1 MSTPSS
7 PLSMDAKT
15 KFQQLWAQ
23 FGTAFMEEPMLRD
36 HSKRV
41 EDLVRENE
49 RLRLEISSTKAEQSK
64 QSSEHKL
71 TAEELESLR
80 EEVNHEV
87 KSGMERVQERNL
99 ALARKEK
106 EVVGLRREIKGRE
119 VIWAQER
126 LKYKQTIRLLRDE
139 LESAVVAHERLRKNV
154 GVLTGEFEGS
164 GDEYDEEEEE
174 ELANQAELQL
184 QAERSLQTGASYR
197 RASRRL
203 QVEETPAAE
212 EADENVVPEEEE
224 DYEYYEVENGDVYE
238 DQEEE
243 GGEEQADLE
252 GEEEEEEE
260 EEEAE
265 HEVEEEK
272 EEDEEATHNDGDDVE
287 PEEEEEV
294 EEEEEEEEAEV
305 AEPEQPLRRSTRI
318 RHSEAT
324 AVTEPVNGNQTVELI
339 GTKRGRDQSSDR
351 ATVDGAAQIP
361 DRQTEY
367 NGVPPTQP
375 ESTDASDVVERPA
388 KRTRRQTERYSNALE
403 SNKNFAKIMTPPA
416 TSPPFLPSVLPRR
429 RSPVRKSTSLS
440 QTSTPVNRRGP
451 KRGAAAAPAAASAV
465 EPSPASAPPKAK
477 ATQTAKSP
485 VKSPAKTPGK
495 TPAKTPKSP
504 AKSLRSPRVTKK
516 SQAKS
521 PWSAYPKKK
530 FDFTLVS
537 GFKHGRNLVV
547 DDTEIRDQMEELLPR
562 ATDRIRQVA
571 VTPGFWRSYA
581 HKRNIQRKEQG
592 LSEHC
597 AFTSQY
603 PVDSDQVETENQW
616 VDGVD
621 FACSN
626 CIREGIVCFTVGE
639 RLDTEK
645 YGAIY
650 RPPKRS

>member
-1 MSTPSS
+1 MSAPSS

-49 RLRLEISSTKAEQSK
+49 RLRLEISSAKAEQTK
-64 QSSEHKL
+64 QSSEHKM

-80 EEVNHEV
+80 EEVNQEV
-87 KSGMERVQERNL
+87 KSGMERVQERNA

-106 EVVGLRREIKGRE
+106 EVVSLKREIKGRE
-119 VIWAQER
+119 VIWSQER
-126 LKYKQTIRLLRDE
+126 QKYKQTIRLLRDE
-139 LESAVVAHERLRKNV
+139 LESQNIAHERLRKNV
-154 GVLTGEFEGS
+154 AVLTGDYDGS

-184 QAERSLQTGASYR
+184 QAERSLQAGASYR

-203 QVEETPAAE
+203 QVEETPALE
-212 EADENVVPEEEE
+212 EANHILAPEEEE
-224 DYEYYEVENGDVYE
+224 EEEEYEYYEVENGNSTAQLEGD
-238 DQEEE
+238 EEE
-243 GGEEQADLE
+243 AEHQDEEEVDVE
-252 GEEEEEEE
+252 HDENDVEPEEEEEE

-265 HEVEEEK
+265 
-272 EEDEEATHNDGDDVE
+272 A
-287 PEEEEEV
+287 PEEEV
-294 EEEEEEEEAEV
+294 EAEEPAEL
-305 AEPEQPLRRSTRI
+305 EQPLRRSTRI
-318 RHSEAT
+318 RHSEAAT
-324 AVTEPVNGNQTVELI
+324 LVEPINGNETVELI

-351 ATVDGAAQIP
+351 ATVDGPNGIS
-361 DRQTEY
+361 DRQTEQ
-367 NGVPPTQP
+367 NGVPPSQAEAT
-375 ESTDASDVVERPA
+375 EASDSAERPA

-429 RSPVRKSTSLS
+429 RSPNRKPTTLS

-451 KRGAAAAPAAASAV
+451 KRGAAAAVQPAIQ
-465 EPSPASAPPKAK
+465 PSPASAPPKPK

-485 VKSPAKTPGK
+485 AKIP
-495 TPAKTPKSP
+495 PKSP
-504 AKSLRSPRVTKK
+504 GKAGAKVAAKAPAKSPKSPLKSLRSPRIAKK
-516 SQAKS
+516 NQKS
-521 PWSAYPKKK
+521 PWAAYPKKM
-530 FDFTLVS
+530 FDFTLIS
-537 GFKHGRNLVV
+537 GFKHGRSLLV
-547 DDTEIRDQMEELLPR
+547 DDEEIRQQMEGLLPR
-562 ATDRIRQVA
+562 TTDRIREVA

-581 HKRNIQRKEQG
+581 HKRNLQRKEQG
-592 LSEHC
+592 LSPHC

-603 PVDSDQVETENQW
+603 PLDSEEVETENQW
-616 VDGVD
+616 VDGES

-626 CIREGIVCFTVGE
+626 CIKEGIVCFTVGD

>member
-7 PLSMDAKT
+7 PLGLDAKT

-49 RLRLEISSTKAEQSK
+49 RLRLEISSTKAEQTK

-87 KSGMERVQERNL
+87 KSGMERVQERNV

-106 EVVGLRREIKGRE
+106 EVVVLRREIKGRE
-119 VIWAQER
+119 AIWAQER
-126 LKYKQTIRLLRDE
+126 QKYKHTIRLLRDE
-139 LESAVVAHERLRKNV
+139 LESQNVAHERLRKNV
-154 GVLTGEFEGS
+154 AVLTGDYDAS

-184 QAERSLQTGASYR
+184 QAERSLQSGASYR

-203 QVEETPAAE
+203 QVEETPGVE
-212 EADENVVPEEEE
+212 EANHTGEPEEEE
-224 DYEYYEVENGDVYE
+224 EEYEYYEVENG
-238 DQEEE
+238 QGEEE
-243 GGEEQADLE
+243 VELGDDNEEAEHHSEE

-260 EEEAE
+260 ADAE
-265 HEVEEEK
+265 HDEK
-272 EEDEEATHNDGDDVE
+272 DVE
-287 PEEEEEV
+287 PEEEEAEA
-294 EEEEEEEEAEV
+294 EAPEEEEAE
-305 AEPEQPLRRSTRI
+305 EPEETEQPLRRSTRI

-324 AVTEPVNGNQTVELI
+324 AVVEATNGNETVELI

-351 ATVDGAAQIP
+351 ATVDGVNGIP

-367 NGVPPTQP
+367 NGVPPTQA
-375 ESTDASDVVERPA
+375 EATEASDSAERPA

-429 RSPVRKSTSLS
+429 RSPARKPTTLS

-451 KRGAAAAPAAASAV
+451 KRGAAQAQAQAQAAV
-465 EPSPASAPPKAK
+465 QPSPASAPPKAK

-485 VKSPAKTPGK
+485 TKVPTKSPAKTP
-495 TPAKTPKSP
+495 AKTPSKG
-504 AKSLRSPRVTKK
+504 
-516 SQAKS
+516 AKS
-521 PWSAYPKKK
+521 PVKPIKSPRATKKTPQKSPWAAYPKKM
-530 FDFTLVS
+530 FEFTLIS
-537 GFKHGRNLVV
+537 GFKHGRSLLV
-547 DDTEIRDQMEELLPR
+547 DDEKIREQMQGLLPR
-562 ATDRIRQVA
+562 TTDRIREVA

-581 HKRNIQRKEQG
+581 HKRNLQRREQG
-592 LSEHC
+592 LSPHC

-603 PVDSDQVETENQW
+603 PLGSEEVETENQW
-616 VDGVD
+616 VDGED

-626 CIREGIVCFTVGE
+626 CLKEGIVCFTVGE

-645 YGAIY
+645 YGAVY